1 MVLGKVS
8 VRTFWWGVTN
18 KVGLKIKKQSA
29 ALHEQPIDLFY
40 EYRLEF
46 DILAGGDAPID
57 RDASPCVPGRL
68 MVRPGDRTSF
78 IAGVP
83 PAYTGGRPHA
93 GLRGAKIVLFFEISK

>member
-8 VRTFWWGVTN
+8 VRTLWWGVTN
-18 KVGLKIKKQSA
+18 KAGLKIKKQSA

-46 DILAGGDAPID
+46 DILAGGDAPINW
-57 RDASPCVPGRL
+57 DASPCVPGRL

-78 IAGVP
+78 IAGGEACVP
-83 PAYTGGRPHA
+83 GH
-93 GLRGAKIVLFFEISK
+93 

>member
-8 VRTFWWGVTN
+8 VRTLWWGVTN

-29 ALHEQPIDLFY
+29 ALHEQPIELFY

-46 DILAGGDAPID
+46 DILAGGDA
-57 RDASPCVPGRL
+57 CVPGRL

-78 IAGVP
+78 IAGGDP
-83 PAYTGGRPHA
+83 CAPGH
-93 GLRGAKIVLFFEISK
+93 

>member
-46 DILAGGDAPID
+46 DILAGGDAPDKSGCTTCAPDI
-57 RDASPCVPGRL
+57 RNPN
-68 MVRPGDRTSF
+68 
-78 IAGVP
+78 
-83 PAYTGGRPHA
+83 PAEQRVCPSRA
-93 GLRGAKIVLFFEISK
+93 

>member
-8 VRTFWWGVTN
+8 VRTLWWGVTN

-46 DILAGGDAPID
+46 DILAGGDA
-57 RDASPCVPGRL
+57 CVPGHYL
-68 MVRPGDRTSF
+68 AGGD
-78 IAGVP
+78 ACAP
-83 PAYTGGRPHA
+83 
-93 GLRGAKIVLFFEISK
+93 

>member
-8 VRTFWWGVTN
+8 VRTLWWGVTN

-40 EYRLEF
+40 EYRLQF

-57 RDASPCVPGRL
+57 RDASPCAPDIRN
-68 MVRPGDRTSF
+68 PN
-78 IAGVP
+78 
-83 PAYTGGRPHA
+83 PAEQRVCP
-93 GLRGAKIVLFFEISK
+93 SKA

>member
-46 DILAGGDAPID
+46 DILAGGDAPINQH
-57 RDASPCVPGRL
+57 
-68 MVRPGDRTSF
+68 
-78 IAGVP
+78 VP
-83 PAYTGGRPHA
+83 PAYTGH
-93 GLRGAKIVLFFEISK
+93 

>member
-8 VRTFWWGVTN
+8 VRTLWWGVTN

-57 RDASPCVPGRL
+57 RDASPCAPGRL

-78 IAGVP
+78 IAGGDACAP
-83 PAYTGGRPHA
+83 DIRNPNPAEQRVCPSRA
-93 GLRGAKIVLFFEISK
+93 

>member
-8 VRTFWWGVTN
+8 VRTLWWGVTN

-29 ALHEQPIDLFY
+29 ALHEQPIDMFY

-57 RDASPCVPGRL
+57 RDA
-68 MVRPGDRTSF
+68 T
-78 IAGVP
+78 
-83 PAYTGGRPHA
+83 PAYTGH
-93 GLRGAKIVLFFEISK
+93 